1 MVFPGNKGY
10 KDCISLLL
18 TLGWMNLLV
27 SQVTE
32 RTDGLSRTLCLIN
45 FSFIPT
51 NQWISYLQF
60 GRFLSSGASLSR
72 LPADLHR
79 GQKRMNQSVPSWK
92 VWQAQRPCSHL
103 GVCKVSLQNEI
114 SSISKLWR
122 PLWFKKKEKKK
133 NPDSAMK
140 VKLIMEIH
148 WTYWLFMGFACK
160 RREVSRRVSVV
171 FQIHRGK
178 FVISDYL
185 FGECITVCVIPG
197 KKYRG

>member
-1 MVFPGNKGY
+1 MVFPSNKGY

-122 PLWFKKKEKKK
+122 PLWLKKKRKEEEPRFCHESKTHYG
-133 NPDSAMK
+133 NT
-140 VKLIMEIH
+140 LNLLTIH
-148 WTYWLFMGFACK
+148 GICLQTTGSFQKGICGF
-160 RREVSRRVSVV
+160 
-171 FQIHRGK
+171 
-178 FVISDYL
+178 SD
-185 FGECITVCVIPG
+185 PQ
-197 KKYRG
+197 R